1 MEAGENKDLW
11 NRSCVGSAANWD
23 QPLVLQNQMID
34 CWQGLEMHSLSL
46 GALIFSKSTETAEI
60 SWKGDKDFLNQMQID
75 V

>member
-11 NRSCVGSAANWD
+11 NHSCVGSAAPGSALCAPESNDW
-23 QPLVLQNQMID
+23 LLAGI
-34 CWQGLEMHSLSL
+34 EMRSLSL
-46 GALIFSKSTETAEI
+46 GALIFAKSTETAEI